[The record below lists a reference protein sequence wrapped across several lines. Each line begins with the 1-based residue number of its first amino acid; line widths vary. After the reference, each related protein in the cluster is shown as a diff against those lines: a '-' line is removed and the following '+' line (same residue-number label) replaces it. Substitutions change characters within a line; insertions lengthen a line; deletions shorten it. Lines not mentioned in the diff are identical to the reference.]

1 MAIRPIIKSTN
12 SLKKDIKERLS
23 NRAGITHWSNDGVA
37 KSLVDA
43 IAVEQRLL
51 SNRMNSALRNM
62 QVSTA
67 EGSNL
72 DNLGVTR
79 GVQRLKANTA
89 ESMKREM
96 NFYFYSD
103 TTFGDLNGGADILI
117 PKGTLVAPG
126 AGLTPGDQVATQ
138 SDIIYATAVDY
149 TLPASASIYYCSIK
163 AQTPGKQ
170 QNVGSNVLISHSFTN
185 YTTFGTSNLKCSNNY
200 SILNGSDSETDD
212 LYRFRVSSHYA
223 ALAGATQDALILRSL
238 EVPGVLEIRTVPNY
252 FGIGTAAVFVFGVDG
267 ESNSNL
273 VTRVQQRINSLQTAG
288 LKIIASPG
296 IKISFDFDLLFYTKE
311 SLNDRDQALIKR
323 GLRTAIQ
330 EYFATN
336 GAGPDRIV
344 NLNTVRQ
351 RIKNVPIVQQRCV
364 DRGSTTELF
373 NNVYVR
379 KNYSTTRSA
388 SERVT
393 LDSIVYS
400 LEPFEYADLGSLT
413 IRFQK
418 TDLAI

>member
-117 PKGTLVAPG
+117 PKGTLVTPG

-138 SDIIYATAVDY
+138 SDIV
-149 TLPASASIYYCSIK
+149 
-163 AQTPGKQ
+163 
-170 QNVGSNVLISHSFTN
+170 
-185 YTTFGTSNLKCSNNY
+185 
-200 SILNGSDSETDD
+200 
-212 LYRFRVSSHYA
+212 
-223 ALAGATQDALILRSL
+223 
-238 EVPGVLEIRTVPNY
+238 
-252 FGIGTAAVFVFGVDG
+252 
-267 ESNSNL
+267 
-273 VTRVQQRINSLQTAG
+273 
-288 LKIIASPG
+288 
-296 IKISFDFDLLFYTKE
+296 
-311 SLNDRDQALIKR
+311 
-323 GLRTAIQ
+323 
-330 EYFATN
+330 
-336 GAGPDRIV
+336 
-344 NLNTVRQ
+344 
-351 RIKNVPIVQQRCV
+351 
-364 DRGSTTELF
+364 
-373 NNVYVR
+373 
-379 KNYSTTRSA
+379 
-388 SERVT
+388 
-393 LDSIVYS
+393 
-400 LEPFEYADLGSLT
+400 
-413 IRFQK
+413 
-418 TDLAI
+418 